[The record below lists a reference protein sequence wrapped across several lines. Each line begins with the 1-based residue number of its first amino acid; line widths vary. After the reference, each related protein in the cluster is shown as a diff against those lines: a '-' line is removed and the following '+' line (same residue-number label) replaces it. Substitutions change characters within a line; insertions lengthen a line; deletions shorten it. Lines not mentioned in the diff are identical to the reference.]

1 MEDKMCEIGSEEG
14 MHEID
19 FEKIT
24 IKFDQSVNSLACT
37 CAWNSPSANQADTN

>member
-1 MEDKMCEIGSEEG
+1 MYVMSSEEG

-24 IKFDQSVNSLACT
+24 MKLNQSVASLECT
-37 CAWNSPSANQADTN
+37 CAWNSPSANQADTS